1 MQLESSILVC
11 TVCSVMTMWSVF
23 SVQAVMEE
31 IKDKTVKK
39 KKPRKMTLGGHAS
52 VPCVYCW
59 TEQRDK
65 WSGKHGFTG
74 KAGRFGL

>member
-39 KKPRKMTLGGHAS
+39 KKT
-52 VPCVYCW
+52 
-59 TEQRDK
+59 
-65 WSGKHGFTG
+65 
-74 KAGRFGL
+74 